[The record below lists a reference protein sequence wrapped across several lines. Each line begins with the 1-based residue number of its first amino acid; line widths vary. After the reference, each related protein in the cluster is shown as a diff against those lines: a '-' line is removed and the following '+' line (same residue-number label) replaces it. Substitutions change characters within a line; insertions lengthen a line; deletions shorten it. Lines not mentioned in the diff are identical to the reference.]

1 MSGKPATHNNTNQ
14 APLFGVADAVAIVEG
29 EGGLDRLD
37 QVLESLPEGG
47 ITDEV
52 ARYVLGVVVH
62 NYEHVRYTEVTEE
75 IIQNYKILL
84 YLEDL
89 PCVDDAA
96 LMMLSDYLG
105 LLNQVE
111 DAQEALDMAVRIRAE
126 RPNDLGL
133 DLDEMIRR
141 RRMRLKV
148 RTEFVIGDGMKGL
161 RLYNALPADVRAE
174 DPSLCRILGEDLAM
188 QGYGLESM
196 RKDATRFYTAAA
208 NAFSTYFKM
217 GGRSPK
223 AYECLSVVLTKTQ
236 RFVEAVDCIEAGIR
250 ASHDL
255 GDLSNATNF
264 ALTCLQIEYSSAF
277 DGQAGKAFSMEDPA
291 FKRYA
296 WMHEQYARGIEGQKA
311 ILLATAPLQIESLTM
326 LEQNLVAKSAIAL
339 KDVSRAL
346 TICEAMGDD
355 EDGNVLR
362 LLLLAKCANAQQDHK
377 KARDLA
383 LKAFQFILDAE
394 VDETSTDVACMM
406 IYDYLNVW
414 MNNTGEVE
422 TLTQFIERIPEEWP
436 NRRKLLRLVVA
447 ASIAKCPKG
456 EASAIAEATMA
467 VLEPI
472 PKKERDAQWYMALGH
487 AHMQI
492 QQYDKAISAYEN
504 AKKKIS
510 KLGKFDFSV
519 FANRSVA
526 EMKAQLRETIDSNIE
541 VAKQHLTVKDKIP
554 AVQARLKTVLEDAG
568 FKIIRFINNGDGPVI
583 AVCTHEVDG
592 HIARIVVADEKT
604 LMTDMP
610 VPAVELGAPM
620 GVLRQQVCSIAIP
633 TDEAPFINR
642 NDWRVQTLDIVG
654 RKIRAVDQ
662 RLNIGFSIQFTEDL
676 RLPFTEYTGFVII
689 EPWDAAGTGIRKVEL
704 FEVVPLYKEEFE
716 YACLYTFEQLFNRL
730 QQTDFWPMK
739 TTRENSC
746 LSSDWRPLIPKD
758 QIRPLVKPPLGLMHA
773 RVSRQVLQHGADIG
787 IFFRKPPFEGFSGWV
802 FLATDHDPDDVERI
816 SATATVDLNTLAN
829 YAPYVVS
836 FLDSEPGSAF
846 IHEGF
851 GSVKRTDMGSIKW
864 TKYSDANMRRLS

>member
-1 MSGKPATHNNTNQ
+1 MSDKPATHNNTNQ

-62 NYEHVRYTEVTEE
+62 NYEHVRFTEVTEE

-111 DAQEALDMAVRIRAE
+111 DAQEALDIAVSIRAE

-196 RKDATRFYTAAA
+196 RKDATRLYTAAA
-208 NAFSTYFKM
+208 NAFSSYFKM

-311 ILLATAPLQIESLTM
+311 ILLATAPLQIESLTI

-346 TICEAMGDD
+346 TICDAMGDD

-362 LLLLAKCANAQQDHK
+362 LLLLAKCAIAQQDLK
-377 KARDLA
+377 KARDLS

-422 TLTQFIERIPEEWP
+422 TLTQFIERIPEAWP

-487 AHMQI
+487 AQMQI

-510 KLGKFDFSV
+510 KLGKFDFSI

-541 VAKQHLTVKDKIP
+541 VAKQHLTVQDKIP
-554 AVQARLKTVLEDAG
+554 AVQARLKTVLEAAG

-604 LMTDMP
+604 LMMDMP

-662 RLNIGFSIQFTEDL
+662 RLNIGFSIQFNDDL
-676 RLPFTEYTGFVII
+676 RLPFTEYSGFVII
-689 EPWDAAGTGIRKVEL
+689 EPWDAAGTGIKKVEL

-716 YACLYTFEQLFNRL
+716 YACLYTFELLFNRL

-739 TTRENSC
+739 TARENSC

-787 IFFRKPPFEGFSGWV
+787 IFFRKAPFEGFSGWV
-802 FLATDHDPDDVERI
+802 FLATDHDPDDLERI

-846 IHEGF
+846 IHEGM

>member
-1 MSGKPATHNNTNQ
+1 MSGKPATHNNSNQ
-14 APLFGVADAVAIVEG
+14 APLFGVPDAVAIVEG
-29 EGGLDRLD
+29 EGGLERLD

-47 ITDEV
+47 ITEEV
-52 ARYVLGVVVH
+52 ARYILDVVGQ
-62 NYEHVRYTEVTEE
+62 NYEHIRFTEVTEE

-89 PCVDDAA
+89 PFVDDAA
-96 LMMLSDYLG
+96 LMMISDLLG

-111 DAQEALDMAVRIRAE
+111 DAQEALKLAVDIRAE

-133 DLDEMIRR
+133 DLDDMIRR

-148 RTEFVIGDGMKGL
+148 RTEFLNGDGMRAL
-161 RLYNALPADVRAE
+161 RLYNALPADVRSE
-174 DPSLCRILGEDLAM
+174 DPSLCRLVGEDMAM
-188 QGYGLESM
+188 QGYRLASM
-196 RKDATRFYTAAA
+196 HKDPTRLYAAAA
-208 NAFSTYFKM
+208 NAFSSYFQM

-223 AYECLSVVLTKTQ
+223 AYECLCVVLTQSQ
-236 RFVEAVDCIEAGIR
+236 RYVEAIDCIEAGIR
-250 ASHDL
+250 ASLDL
-255 GDLSNATNF
+255 GDLPNATNF
-264 ALTCLQIEYSSAF
+264 ALNCLQIEYSNAF
-277 DGQAGKAFSMEDPA
+277 HGHAGKVFSMEDHA

-326 LEQNLVAKSAIAL
+326 LEQNLVAKSAIEL

-346 TICEAMGDD
+346 AIGEAMGDD

-362 LLLLAKCANAQQDHK
+362 LLLLAKCANAQQDFK
-377 KARDLA
+377 KARDLS
-383 LKAFQFILDAE
+383 LKALQFMLDAE
-394 VDETSTDVACMM
+394 ADETSTDVACMM
-406 IYDYLNVW
+406 IYDNLNVW
-414 MNNTGEVE
+414 MNHTGEVE

-472 PKKERDAQWYMALGH
+472 PKKDRDAQWYVALGH
-487 AHMQI
+487 ARMQI

-519 FANRSVA
+519 FGNRTVA
-526 EMKAQLRETIDSNIE
+526 EMKAQLRETIESNIE
-541 VAKQHLTVKDKIP
+541 VAKQHLTVQDKIP
-554 AVQARLKTVLEDAG
+554 AVQARLKTLLEAAG
-568 FKIIRFINNGDGPVI
+568 LKIIRFINNGDGPVI

-604 LMTDMP
+604 LMNEMP
-610 VPAVELGAPM
+610 VPAVELGPETAE
-620 GVLRQQVCSIAIP
+620 LKQQLCSIAIP

-662 RLNIGFSIQFTEDL
+662 RLNTGFSIQFTEEL

-689 EPWDAAGTGIRKVEL
+689 DPWDAAGTGIKKVEL

-739 TTRENSC
+739 TSRDNSC
-746 LSSDWRPLIPKD
+746 LSSDWLPLIPKE

-787 IFFRKPPFEGFSGWV
+787 IFFRKAPFEGFSGWV
-802 FLATDHDPDDVERI
+802 FLAADHDPDDIERI
-816 SATATVDLNTLAN
+816 SATATVDLNTIAN

-846 IHEGF
+846 IHEGM
-851 GSVKRTDMGSIKW
+851 GSVKRTDFGSF
-864 TKYSDANMRRLS
+864 KYNAYADANKRRLS

>member
-1 MSGKPATHNNTNQ
+1 MSGKPATHNNSNQ

-29 EGGLDRLD
+29 EGGLERLD

-52 ARYVLGVVVH
+52 ARYVLSVAVH
-62 NYEHVRYTEVTEE
+62 NYEHVRLTEVTEE

-111 DAQEALDMAVRIRAE
+111 DAQEALNIAVSIRAE

-196 RKDATRFYTAAA
+196 RKDATRLYTAAA
-208 NAFSTYFKM
+208 NAFSSYFKM

-236 RFVEAVDCIEAGIR
+236 RFAEAVDCIEAGIR
-250 ASHDL
+250 ASLDL

-311 ILLATAPLQIESLTM
+311 ILLATAPLQIESLTI

-346 TICEAMGDD
+346 TICDAMGDD

-362 LLLLAKCANAQQDHK
+362 LLLLAKCANAQQDLK

-456 EASAIAEATMA
+456 EASAIAGATMA

-487 AHMQI
+487 AQMQI

-510 KLGKFDFSV
+510 KLGKFDFSI

-554 AVQARLKTVLEDAG
+554 AVQARLKTILEAAG

-676 RLPFTEYTGFVII
+676 HLPFTEYSGFVII
-689 EPWDAAGTGIRKVEL
+689 EPWDAAGTDIKTVEL

-716 YACLYTFEQLFNRL
+716 YACLYTFELLFNRL

-787 IFFRKPPFEGFSGWV
+787 IFFRKAPFEGFSGWV
-802 FLATDHDPDDVERI
+802 FLATDHDPDDLERI

-846 IHEGF
+846 IHEGM

>member
-52 ARYVLGVVVH
+52 ARYVLGVAVH
-62 NYEHVRYTEVTEE
+62 NYEHVRFTEVTEE

-111 DAQEALDMAVRIRAE
+111 DAQEALDMAVSIRAE

-196 RKDATRFYTAAA
+196 RKDATRLYTAAA
-208 NAFSTYFKM
+208 NAFSSYFKM

-223 AYECLSVVLTKTQ
+223 AYECLSVVLTKTL
-236 RFVEAVDCIEAGIR
+236 RFAEAVDCIEAGIR
-250 ASHDL
+250 ASLDL

-311 ILLATAPLQIESLTM
+311 ILLATAPLQIESLTI

-346 TICEAMGDD
+346 TICDAMGDD

-362 LLLLAKCANAQQDHK
+362 LLLLAKCANAQQDLK

-456 EASAIAEATMA
+456 EASAIAGATMA

-487 AHMQI
+487 AQMQI

-510 KLGKFDFSV
+510 KLGKFDFSI

-541 VAKQHLTVKDKIP
+541 VAKQHLTVEDKIP
-554 AVQARLKTVLEDAG
+554 AVQARLKTVLESAG

-610 VPAVELGAPM
+610 VPAVELGTPM

-676 RLPFTEYTGFVII
+676 HLPFTEYSGFVII
-689 EPWDAAGTGIRKVEL
+689 EPWDAAGTDIKTVEL

-716 YACLYTFEQLFNRL
+716 YACLYTFELLFNRL

-787 IFFRKPPFEGFSGWV
+787 IFFRKAPFEGFSGWV
-802 FLATDHDPDDVERI
+802 FLATDHDPDDLERI

-846 IHEGF
+846 IHEGM